1 MDDPIYGALKCG
13 LITVFALFVV
23 LPIVS
28 NNSRLER
35 VNSCAEAGGETG
47 NNPGIQRT
55 SHDRDWFRRTA
66 SATTHSPE
74 TDISACDA
82 ETQVIS
88 AT

>member
-1 MDDPIYGALKCG
+1 MDDPIYGALKYG
-13 LITVFALFVV
+13 TYSRLRSFLV